1 MNERIAPSLL
11 ECVSP
16 TSSQVIGHVSIASP
30 DEVRSAV
37 DRARAA
43 QRGWGALSVAARA
56 ERLLMFRERLL
67 DARDELAE
75 ALTTECGKPRQEAFV
90 TEVAPLVALIGHY
103 GLHAADLLAPRS
115 IPLRLLK
122 HRRSRVH
129 YEPRGVIGII
139 SPWNFPLLI
148 PFGDAFTALFA
159 GNAAVIKPSEH
170 APLIALKV
178 KELWDAAGLEPDL
191 LQIVPGRGDT
201 GQALIE
207 SGVQKIVFTGG
218 VETGRLVAA
227 SCGRALV
234 ECVMELGGKA
244 PALVCDDA
252 HLELAARAI
261 TFGGFLNAG
270 QACISVERVLAHEA
284 IHDRLVERIV
294 HHTQNLR
301 LGGPDGIWDVGPMIF
316 PQQLETVE
324 RLVKDAI
331 ERGAT
336 LRCGGK
342 RADRTG
348 DFFEPTVLTGCEPDM
363 PIVREEIFG
372 PVVPILRVRDDDQ
385 AIEIANSLPL
395 GLNAYVFSK
404 DLERA
409 QRLAARLEVG
419 SVVIN
424 DVVTDYG
431 SPEVPFGGVKNSGY
445 GRVHGT
451 EALRAMSH
459 VKHVSDGR
467 TPPVSALWYPYGAR
481 SEAAVRRLI
490 GSLFSRRTLLGRVL
504 DLL

>member
-11 ECVSP
+11 ECVAP
-16 TSSQVIGHVSIASP
+16 ATSQVIGHVKIASP

-37 DRARAA
+37 ERARAA
-43 QRGWGALSVAARA
+43 QRGWGALPVATRV
-56 ERLLMFRERLL
+56 ERLLAFREKLL
-67 DARDELAE
+67 EARDELAE
-75 ALTTECGKPRQEAFV
+75 ALTTECGKPRQEALV
-90 TEVAPLVALIGHY
+90 TEVAPLAALIGHY
-103 GLHAADLLAPRS
+103 GIHAADVLAPRT

-159 GNAAVIKPSEH
+159 GNAVVIKPSEH

-178 KELWDAAGLEPDL
+178 KELWDASGHDPDL

-218 VETGRLVAA
+218 VETGRRVAA

-234 ECVMELGGKA
+234 ECVLELGGKA
-244 PALVCDDA
+244 PALVCEDA
-252 HLELAARAI
+252 NLELAARAI
-261 TFGGFLNAG
+261 TFAGFLNAG

-294 HHTQNLR
+294 HHAQRLR
-301 LGGPDGIWDVGPMIF
+301 LGGPEGIWDVGPLIF

-324 RLVKDAI
+324 RLVNDAI

-336 LRCGGK
+336 VRCGGK
-342 RADRTG
+342 RAERTG

-363 PIVREEIFG
+363 PVVQEEIFG
-372 PVVPILRVRDDDQ
+372 PAVPILRVRDDEHALQ
-385 AIEIANSLPL
+385 IANSLPL

-404 DLERA
+404 NPDRA

-451 EALRAMSH
+451 EALRAMSS
-459 VKHVSDGR
+459 VKHVSSDR
-467 TPPVSALWYPYGAR
+467 MPAVSALWYPYGER
-481 SEAAVRRLI
+481 SEETVRRLV

-504 DLL
+504 DRL